1 MDADQVAG
9 LRTGVALLGGEPR
22 ARHVYAAP
30 GAAADVLAAWQ
41 EILASRAWVA
51 SREQAIDEGWF
62 GPVDRRVT
70 DRLGDV
76 IAAMCGTAAVIASA
90 AEPRESK
97 LIGMHGSLA
106 ASDQEIPL
114 LSCGAG

>member
-1 MDADQVAG
+1 M
-9 LRTGVALLGGEPR
+9 
-22 ARHVYAAP
+22 
-30 GAAADVLAAWQ
+30 LAAWQ
-41 EILASRAWVA
+41 QILAGRGWVV

-62 GPVDRRVT
+62 GSVDRRVT

-76 IAAMCGTAAVIASA
+76 IAALRGTAAVIASV
-90 AEPRESK
+90 AEPRESD

-114 LSCGAG
+114 LSCVAG